1 MITYNKFIGILNKH
15 LFEGEKRELLK
26 TIATYPE
33 RFVGL
38 FRPTKPKAKILQHL
52 LQSHEIKF
60 ADAIEEVLTEIIRDL
75 GFQVLDRQIQISEG
89 VFLKLDQYFTK
100 NNIYYIVEQ
109 KMRDDHDSSKKRG
122 QIENFEQKIEFLYK
136 KHNGNIVGI
145 FYFVDP
151 ELEKNKNFYE
161 EELKKLSNFYK
172 TQFYLFYG
180 KEFFKFL
187 KVSFLWDR
195 ILKWLKIWKDSLPD
209 LPEVNLDLDA
219 EKNFN
224 EIKNLEVQYFRKLF
238 ENETL
243 FREGIIKILFP
254 KGKVLKMLK
263 EYMETQK
270 LPVYKQLSNLL
281 EEKIKRYYL

>member
-1 MITYNKFIGILNKH
+1 MITYNKFISILNKH

-26 TIATYPE
+26 TIANHPE

-38 FRPTKPKAKILQHL
+38 FRPTKPKAKILQYL

-60 ADAIEEVLTEIIRDL
+60 GDAIEEILTEIIKEL
-75 GFQVLDRQIQISEG
+75 GYQVLDKHIQVSERE
-89 VFLKLDQYFTK
+89 VFKIDQYFSKRGTF
-100 NNIYYIVEQ
+100 YIVEQ

-145 FYFVDP
+145 IYFVDP
-151 ELEKNKNFYE
+151 ELEKNKNFYK

-187 KVSFLWDR
+187 KVPFLWDN
-195 ILKWLKIWKDSLPD
+195 ILNWLKIWKDTLPD
-209 LPEVNLDLDA
+209 LPEVNFDLDV
-219 EKNFN
+219 ERSFD
-224 EIKNLEVQYFRKLF
+224 EIKNLEIQYFRKLF
-238 ENETL
+238 ENKSL
-243 FREGIIKILFP
+243 FEEGIIKIISP
-254 KGKVLKMLK
+254 TGKVLKLLK
-263 EYMETQK
+263 NYFEKNSLSAYKNLAK
-270 LPVYKQLSNLL
+270 LLG
-281 EEKIKRYYL
+281 ERIKKYY

>member
-1 MITYNKFIGILNKH
+1 MITYNKFISILNKH

-26 TIATYPE
+26 TIADHPE

-38 FRPTKPKAKILQHL
+38 FRPTKPKAKILQYL

-60 ADAIEEVLTEIIRDL
+60 GDAIEEILTEIIKEL
-75 GFQVLDRQIQISEG
+75 GYQVLDKHIQVSDRE
-89 VFLKLDQYFTK
+89 VLKIDQYFSKRSTF
-100 NNIYYIVEQ
+100 YIVEQ

-145 FYFVDP
+145 IYFVDP

-187 KVSFLWDR
+187 KVPFLWDD
-195 ILKWLKIWKDSLPD
+195 ILNWLKIWKDSLPD
-209 LPEVNLDLDA
+209 LPEVNFDFDA
-219 EKNFN
+219 EKSFD
-224 EIKNLEVQYFRKLF
+224 EIKNLEIRYLRKLF

-243 FREGIIKILFP
+243 FKEGIIKILFP
-254 KGKVLKMLK
+254 KGKVLKMLNK
-263 EYMETQK
+263 YMETQK
-270 LPVYKQLSNLL
+270 LSVYKQLSNLL
-281 EEKIKRYYL
+281 EEKIKKYYL